1 LRFTIR
7 KGRWRCRGIPK
18 RPLCYLVVQGAV
30 VTDKVKVVLNAHGG
44 RLGSRAKVAL
54 VEKGMK
60 AAGLDYHL
68 EQTQHPGHARE
79 LARQAA
85 SNGCSI
91 IVAVG
96 GDGTINEVVNGLMQ
110 AAGDD
115 PPSILGII
123 PLGTANDLAD
133 MLELPRDVTAIC
145 QRIAAGHTRLIDLG
159 MVNGHYFANNS
170 AIGLEPMV
178 TLEHDQMRQVKGNLR
193 YILAA
198 LKSIVKAKPWTMR
211 IDWDNGSYEGP
222 VTLVSVGNSRR
233 TGGSFYMTPE
243 ASLDDGL
250 LDFIYVVG
258 INRWQMVKLL
268 PQTFSGKHIRHPAI
282 IYLRTTSLSIT
293 ASPTTPIQADG
304 EIIDRNAT
312 EINYQII
319 PKKLRVIV

>member
-1 LRFTIR
+1 MAEKI
-7 KGRWRCRGIPK
+7 
-18 RPLCYLVVQGAV
+18 
-30 VTDKVKVVLNAHGG
+30 KVILNAHGG
-44 RLGSRAKVAL
+44 RLGNRAKVAL
-54 VEKGMK
+54 VEKGMTG
-60 AAGLDYHL
+60 AGLDYHL
-68 EQTQHPGHARE
+68 EQTQYPGHGIE
-79 LARQAA
+79 LARHAA
-85 SNGCSI
+85 SDGCSV

-115 PPSILGII
+115 LPGILGII

-133 MLELPRDVTAIC
+133 MLDLPRDVTTIC
-145 QRIAAGHTRLIDLG
+145 QRIAAGNTRLIDLG

-178 TLEHDQMRQVKGNLR
+178 TLEHELMRWVKGNLR

-198 LKSIVKAKPWTMR
+198 LKSIVKAKPWSMR
-211 IDWDNGSYEGP
+211 IDWDNGTYEGP

-243 ASLDDGL
+243 ALLDDGL

-258 INRWQMVKLL
+258 ISRWQMVKLL
-268 PQTFSGKHIRHPAI
+268 PQTFSGKHIRHPGI

-293 ASPTTPIQADG
+293 SSPTTPIQADG
-304 EIIDRNAT
+304 EVIDNTAT
-312 EINYQII
+312 EINYKII